1 MEYTV
6 NKLAE
11 LSGVTKR
18 TLRYYDEIGLLKPA
32 RVNSS
37 GYRIYGAKEVDRL
50 QQILFFRSLE
60 VSLDEIKEIMSSDTF
75 DEKEAL
81 RSHYTNLMEKKKL
94 LDILILNV
102 EKTIAQTEGRTK
114 MTDQEKFKGLKQ
126 QMLKDNE
133 TKYGDEI
140 REKYGKD
147 VVEKSNQ
154 KFANMSEETYQH
166 ATALAE
172 EIIALLK
179 QAFVEG
185 DPQSDLSRKL
195 VEKHKEWLMIY
206 WTDYSAEA
214 HAGLGDMYVADERF
228 KAYYDQHQAG
238 AAEFLCEAIH
248 AYTGA

>member
-1 MEYTV
+1 MRSSTGRFCCWNETTV
-6 NKLAE
+6 PGLGINVSSRTEQLSVTGLAE
-11 LSGVTKR
+11 AEVARSANQTALWASRVLASFSFPLDRPFPIGVSSTKS
-18 TLRYYDEIGLLKPA
+18 A
-32 RVNSS
+32 
-37 GYRIYGAKEVDRL
+37 
-50 QQILFFRSLE
+50 
-60 VSLDEIKEIMSSDTF
+60 
-75 DEKEAL
+75 
-81 RSHYTNLMEKKKL
+81 
-94 LDILILNV
+94 
-102 EKTIAQTEGRTK
+102 
-114 MTDQEKFKGLKQ
+114 
-126 QMLKDNE
+126 
-133 TKYGDEI
+133 
-140 REKYGKD
+140 
-147 VVEKSNQ
+147 EKSNQ